1 MKNRFAIINFCLMI
15 AVLFSMLFQSLHSY
29 EHLIAKF
36 SEQKCHQKHITFGTQ
51 VSHEHNTFDHCFACE
66 FTFSHFVSSS
76 LTPIKFLNNTIFFK
90 STFFYLKK
98 INQFYNGI
106 SYSLRGP
113 PNLKI

>member
-66 FTFSHFVSSS
+66 FTFSSG
-76 LTPIKFLNNTIFFK
+76 LTPDVFSIKIIPAFVAIPYFFTPPEFIL
-90 STFFYLKK
+90 SFSENANF
-98 INQFYNGI
+98 
-106 SYSLRGP
+106 LRGP
-113 PNLKI
+113 PSFIV